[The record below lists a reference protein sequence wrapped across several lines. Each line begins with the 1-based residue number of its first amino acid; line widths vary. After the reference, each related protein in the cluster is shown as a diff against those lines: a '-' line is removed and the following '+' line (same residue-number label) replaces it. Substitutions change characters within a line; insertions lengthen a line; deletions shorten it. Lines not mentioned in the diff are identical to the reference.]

1 MISVNQIYS
10 YVEAELTALRPGLY
24 CASRLEPVPPNFPSV
39 EIVEINHQ
47 PIQRTL
53 PLTFGQHETV
63 SLRRDFE
70 AHVFSNLKNGAL
82 SEARDIMSDVET
94 AFREMYFVETYCG
107 QTTNADPQVI
117 HLVARFTRNIGDGD
131 ALTIE

>member
-10 YVEAELTALRPGLY
+10 YVVAELTASRPDLY

-39 EIVEINHQ
+39 EIVEMGHQNIN
-47 PIQRTL
+47 RVL
-53 PLTFGQHETV
+53 PLNFGEHETT

-70 AHVFSNLKNGAL
+70 VHVFSNLKNGAL
-82 SEARDIMSDVET
+82 SEARDIMDDVET

-107 QTTNADPQVI
+107 QTNNADPQVI
-117 HLVARFTRNIGDGD
+117 HMVARFTRNICDGD
-131 ALTIE
+131 TLTV

>member
-1 MISVNQIYS
+1 MISANQIYS
-10 YVEAELTALRPGLY
+10 YVEAELTALRPDLY

-39 EIVEINHQ
+39 EIVEINHPQ
-47 PIQRTL
+47 IQRTL

-94 AFREMYFVETYCG
+94 AFREMYFVETYCE

>member
-1 MISVNQIYS
+1 MVSVNQIYS
-10 YVEAELTALRPGLY
+10 YVEAALTASHPGLY

-39 EIVEINHQ
+39 EIVEINHAE
-47 PIQRTL
+47 ITRTL
-53 PLTFGQHETV
+53 PLNFGSHDTV

-82 SEARDIMSDVET
+82 TQARDIMEDVET

-107 QTTNADPQVI
+107 QTNNADQQVI

-131 ALTIE
+131 ALTE

>member
-1 MISVNQIYS
+1 
-10 YVEAELTALRPGLY
+10 
-24 CASRLEPVPPNFPSV
+24 
-39 EIVEINHQ
+39 
-47 PIQRTL
+47 L